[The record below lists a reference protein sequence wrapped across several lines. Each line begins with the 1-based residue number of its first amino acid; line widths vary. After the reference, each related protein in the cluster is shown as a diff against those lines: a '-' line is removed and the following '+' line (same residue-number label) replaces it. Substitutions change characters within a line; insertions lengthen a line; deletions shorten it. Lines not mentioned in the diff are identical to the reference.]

1 MKQKIILLYS
11 KEYSITDENTNKKI
25 EGITSYYLFSEDL
38 KPVFGTDGSLGLR
51 PAKANLGYG
60 KLSKLSKV
68 PAIYDGTFEM
78 SVDAN
83 GKPMLKLVDVD
94 FIEEFVA
101 IPPFKK

>member
-1 MKQKIILLYS
+1 MKQKIIFLYA
-11 KEYSITDENTNKKI
+11 KEYCVTDESTNKKI
-25 EGITSYYLFSEDL
+25 EGITSYYLFSDDL

-51 PAKANLGYG
+51 PAKANLATN

-78 SVDAN
+78 AVDSN
-83 GKPMLKLVDVD
+83 GKPTLKLIDVD
-94 FIEEFVA
+94 FVEEFVA